1 MIKMAST
8 VRLAKWLVL
17 KKISCPIVLFLC
29 YPSMVGA
36 LLLLQSLLILAMLH
50 PWQLLGQRLSLV
62 ADDMTDCRV
71 VVNVVLR
78 NRIYDDI
85 SNVIGPIYS
94 VEFFRVDRVC
104 VPYQL
109 I

>member
-50 PWQLLGQRLSLV
+50 PWQLVHHRFSLV
-62 ADDMTDCRV
+62 ADDVTGGR

-78 NRIYDDI
+78 NTVYDDI
-85 SNVIGPIYS
+85 SNVTGPI
-94 VEFFRVDRVC
+94 C
-104 VPYQL
+104 
-109 I
+109 